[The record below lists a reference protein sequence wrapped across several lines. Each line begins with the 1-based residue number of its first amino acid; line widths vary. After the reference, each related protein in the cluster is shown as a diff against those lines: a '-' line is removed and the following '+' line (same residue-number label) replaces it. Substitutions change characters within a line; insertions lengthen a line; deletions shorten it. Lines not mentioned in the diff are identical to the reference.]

1 MNFIF
6 VDTSAWC
13 AYFDK
18 TDAEHTSAAQFMN
31 QLTLPLITS
40 NYIVDETLTLIQD
53 RMGRHLA
60 IRIGKQFFA
69 EQIAQVVRITIHD
82 EAAAFKIFSQYTD
95 KNFSF
100 TDCTSFALMER
111 LKIKTAFAFDVHFI
125 QYGRL
130 TIAP

>member
-18 TDAEHTSAAQFMN
+18 TDAEHTSASQLMN

-40 NYIVDETLTLIQD
+40 NYIIDETLTLIQD
-53 RMGRHLA
+53 RMGHHLA
-60 IRIGKQFFA
+60 IKIGKQFFA
-69 EQIAQVVRITIHD
+69 EQIVQLARITIDD
-82 EAAAFKIFSQYTD
+82 ETAAFKIFNRYAD

-111 LKIKTAFAFDVHFI
+111 LKVKTAFAFDEHFA
-125 QYGRL
+125 QFGTL
-130 TIAP
+130 TVVP